1 MSGLRNVSALTARI
15 AKAAIV
21 VLALAAAGGCANHA
35 EPPPEVAAA
44 PPPPPP
50 PQPPPIEVA
59 GRWRLAAAGGGACF
73 MTFAQTAG
81 APQGTIAPE
90 GGCPG
95 NFFTSRKWTFEHGA
109 LIIRDHKSEV
119 LAELASPAAASKGT
133 RPAAARSRCHA
144 DNRLN
149 DDRNDREGKRP

>member
-1 MSGLRNVSALTARI
+1 LQSQFEVFERAMSGLRNVSALTARI

-21 VLALAAAGGCANHA
+21 VLALAAAGGCTNHA

-50 PQPPPIEVA
+50 PQPPPIQVA

-73 MTFAQTAG
+73 MNFAQAAG
-81 APQGTIAPE
+81 AGQGTIAPE

-109 LIIRDHKSEV
+109 MIIRDHKSEV
-119 LAELASPAAASKGT
+119 LAELSLAGGRFEGHQTGGGAISL
-133 RPAAARSRCHA
+133 SR
-144 DNRLN
+144 
-149 DDRNDREGKRP
+149 